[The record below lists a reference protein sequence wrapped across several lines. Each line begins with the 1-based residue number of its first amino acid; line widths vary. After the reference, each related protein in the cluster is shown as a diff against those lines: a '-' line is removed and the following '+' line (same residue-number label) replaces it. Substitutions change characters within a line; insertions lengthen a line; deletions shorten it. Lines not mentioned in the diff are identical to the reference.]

1 MMVVSSGPSA
11 GGNVWMAPLISM
23 VAERS
28 GRRVLR
34 TRRIDWPVRF
44 CTVRE
49 MASAVH
55 VPQVVIAGDHLGGG
69 HHGCRDVGDVAFE
82 AGQAAGAGERGLV
95 EREPVL
101 GGLD

>member
-28 GRRVLR
+28 GRRVLS
-34 TRRIDWPVRF
+34 TRRSDRPVRF

-49 MASAVH
+49 IASAANTTVRWASMAS
-55 VPQVVIAGDHLGGG
+55 
-69 HHGCRDVGDVAFE
+69 RW
-82 AGQAAGAGERGLV
+82 
-95 EREPVL
+95 
-101 GGLD
+101 

>member
-1 MMVVSSGPSA
+1 MMMVVSSGPSA

-49 MASAVH
+49 MICPEFS
-55 VPQVVIAGDHLGGG
+55 
-69 HHGCRDVGDVAFE
+69 
-82 AGQAAGAGERGLV
+82 GQRIRG
-95 EREPVL
+95 
-101 GGLD
+101 